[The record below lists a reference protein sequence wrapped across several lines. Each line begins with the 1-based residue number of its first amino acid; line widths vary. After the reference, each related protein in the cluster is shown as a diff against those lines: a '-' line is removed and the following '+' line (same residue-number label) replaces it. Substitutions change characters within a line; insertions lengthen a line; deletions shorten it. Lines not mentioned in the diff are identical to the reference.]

1 MPLKWLSFPEI
12 QKKKKSTEIFINF
25 KYFLSI
31 YSGSG
36 IVDKQV
42 ILLSWSLQ
50 SSKES
55 NNDRRKYFTL
65 LLPVKFLQVDSYKPF
80 LVRKV
85 SVHV

>member
-1 MPLKWLSFPEI
+1 MEI
-12 QKKKKSTEIFINF
+12 LINF
-25 KYFLSI
+25 KNFLSI

-36 IVDKQV
+36 IADKQV

-65 LLPVKFLQVDSYKPF
+65 SFIASKFLQVDSYKPF

-85 SVHV
+85 SVHL

>member
-12 QKKKKSTEIFINF
+12 KKKKKKSIDILINF

-36 IVDKQV
+36 ITDKQV

-55 NNDRRKYFTL
+55 KNDRRKYFTL
-65 LLPVKFLQVDSYKPF
+65 SFTAS
-80 LVRKV
+80 
-85 SVHV
+85 